1 MRNALIGAGIVAAG
15 VVGYFAWTA
24 TDSRVEMP
32 ELAYVPADTA
42 LLSVQIKPIDIPTYL
57 ASVGMMPAESVSQMR
72 ADLEQARDELAV
84 DEAMP
89 VGFAFSLF
97 DQFLNALE
105 QPEKFSELTGLSAQS
120 RSLMYM
126 VGIAPVMR
134 LQVSD
139 EAQFWAMF
147 DAAEQDSGYS
157 HQQDTLEGQSYR
169 RYALVTESDE
179 DVQVDLLVRVEGEWA
194 TLTLD
199 SNNLTTEELPT
210 RLAISEPTDNL
221 RATNKVGELIDY
233 YDLYSDGVGYL
244 SSAVIASAFTDPQSN
259 RLGRDLNKISKGELV
274 ADRSDWQTP
283 ACQQDLAGITE
294 RWPGLVFDARIEQDA
309 AAGARVSSNLLIP
322 TSDKEALANLQGL
335 RGFIPSSLNGK
346 LTDAM
351 AYLALGSDIG
361 QLAPNMSKL
370 WVGVADA
377 EYSCL
382 PLVTM
387 QQEMKQKNPL
397 AALAVTTMGHGLQ
410 GAAVILNELD
420 LAAMQGGSATAGID
434 AVVSLAASDIESIYS
449 VIQASLPPL
458 VNTPLPA
465 VGEATDITQTVVMLS
480 GVPAQYHL
488 RRGENQLLIHTQGQ
502 AASQATDIASEPLA
516 KNGIFAMGLNYE
528 RLFSMLAQSMAASG
542 QEIPEEL
549 KGMMTMDMNL
559 AFTMDVNEHGLIMTT
574 DMQVNS
580 Q

>member
-1 MRNALIGAGIVAAG
+1 MRNALIAAAVVAAG
-15 VVGYFAWTA
+15 AIGYFAWTA
-24 TDSRVEMP
+24 TDSRIDMP

-57 ASVGMMPAESVSQMR
+57 ATVGMMPAESVSKTR
-72 ADLEQARDELAV
+72 ANLEQARSELAI
-84 DEAMP
+84 DEAQP
-89 VGFAFSLF
+89 AGFAFSLF
-97 DQFLNALE
+97 DQFLSALE
-105 QPEKFSELTGLSAQS
+105 QPEQFSELTGLSAKS
-120 RSLMYM
+120 RSLIYM

-169 RYALVTESDE
+169 RYALVTESNDE
-179 DVQVDLLVRVEGEWA
+179 VQIDLLVRVEGSWA

-199 SNNLTTEELPT
+199 SSSLTAEGLRT
-210 RLAISEPTDNL
+210 RLALSEPADNL

-233 YDLYSDGVGYL
+233 YDLHTDAVGYL
-244 SSAVIASAFTDPQSN
+244 SSAVIAAAFTDPESN

-283 ACQQDLAGITE
+283 ACQQDMAGITE
-294 RWPGLVFDARIEQDA
+294 RWPGLVFDASIEQNA
-309 AAGARVSSNLLIP
+309 AGGARVSSNLLLP
-322 TSDKEALANLQGL
+322 TSDKEAIANLQGL

-346 LTDAM
+346 FTDAI

-382 PLVTM
+382 PLVHM
-387 QQEMKQKNPL
+387 QQEMKQRNPL

-410 GAAVILNELD
+410 GAALILNELD
-420 LAAMQGGSATAGID
+420 LAALQAGNATAGLD
-434 AVVSLAASDIESIYS
+434 AVVSLAASDIEAVYN
-449 VIQASLPPL
+449 VIQASLPSL
-458 VNTPLPA
+458 MNTKLPE
-465 VGEATDITQTVVMLS
+465 VGEATDITQTVVMLG
-480 GVPAQYHL
+480 GVPGQYHL
-488 RRGENQLLIHTQGQ
+488 RRGENQLLIHTQGR
-502 AASQATDIASEPLA
+502 AESQAMTIAAEPLT
-516 KNGIFAMGLNYE
+516 KNGIFAVGLNYE
-528 RLFSMLAQSMAASG
+528 KLFAMLAEAMAASG
-542 QEIPEEL
+542 EEL
-549 KGMMTMDMNL
+549 PDELAGIMTWDMNL
-559 AFTMDVNEHGLIMTT
+559 AFTVDVKDHGLIMTT
-574 DMQVNS
+574 EMQVNNP
-580 Q
+580 